1 MKRSRRSR
9 RRKEERRKTINV
21 ECVVRRGKRNEKGFL
36 LLLFDPQ
43 LLFFFLVF
51 VLPSRFLSL
60 AFCHRLSLSPH
71 STHTT
76 SSSSRRKTQEAL
88 FLVWFITLQVPS
100 LSLFFPFPL
109 FLFCLVFSPL
119 LCM

>member
-21 ECVVRRGKRNEKGFL
+21 GEEKETKRGFVCF
-36 LLLFDPQ
+36 LLLFDHQ

-51 VLPSRFLSL
+51 VLPSGFLSL
-60 AFCHRLSLSPH
+60 AFGIGFLLSPPL
-71 STHTT
+71 THTT
-76 SSSSRRKTQEAL
+76 SSSSRRTTQEGL
-88 FLVWFITLQVPS
+88 FLVWFLTLQVPS